1 MYLKLPLAQAVAYIA
16 QITRMDSNDSYLIDS
31 LAKQDEAAFE
41 QVFKVHFKNLHAYAC
56 TIIREETAAEEVV
69 QNVFFKLWERSKGLS
84 ISGSVAAYLYRS
96 VYNESLNYLK
106 HRKVQSVYQQHI
118 NHTMKNENDT
128 AGKKLSLKELE
139 GKLATA
145 LSELPEQCRTIF
157 QLSRFEEL
165 RYKEIADRLGISVK
179 TVENQ
184 MGKALKILRT
194 KLVEFLPL
202 TIFCLLKFLNTIS

>member
-1 MYLKLPLAQAVAYIA
+1 ME
-16 QITRMDSNDSYLIDS
+16 DSEGYLIES
-31 LAKQDEAAFE
+31 LIGQDEAAFE
-41 QVFKVHFKNLHAYAC
+41 RVFKAHFKNLHAYAC
-56 TIIREETAAEEVV
+56 TIIKDEPAAEEIV
-69 QNVFFKLWERSKGLS
+69 QQVFFKLWERSKGLS
-84 ISGSVAAYLYRS
+84 ISGSIAAYLYRA

-106 HRKVQSVYQQHI
+106 HQKVQSGYEQFF

-128 AGKKLSLKELE
+128 AGKRLSLKELE
-139 GKLATA
+139 TQLHRAMN
-145 LSELPEQCRTIF
+145 ELPEQCRTIF

-165 RYKEIADRLGISVK
+165 RYREIADHLGISVK

-202 TIFCLLKFLNTIS
+202 TIFCLLKFLNIIS